1 MYPLQDK
8 VSNEPKALPKRP
20 TWNSPHLSLEILG
33 GGGVSAL
40 LGAPQGTSLMH
51 NGAEELRW
59 VPKAFEDPCR
69 GNWYPERLLGPCPHT
84 VTLSP
89 P

>member
-1 MYPLQDK
+1 MNQKHCQKDPLGT
-8 VSNEPKALPKRP
+8 VP
-20 TWNSPHLSLEILG
+20 TSAWRSWGVRLS
-33 GGGVSAL
+33 AP
-40 LGAPQGTSLMH
+40 LGAPQGTSAMH
-51 NGAEELRW
+51 QGAEELGW

>member
-1 MYPLQDK
+1 
-8 VSNEPKALPKRP
+8 
-20 TWNSPHLSLEILG
+20 
-33 GGGVSAL
+33 
-40 LGAPQGTSLMH
+40 MH
-51 NGAEELRW
+51 QGAEELGW